1 MQISTPIRTAHYPW
15 HAEVQTRIPNP
26 NEAAMLRD
34 HSVGPFWS
42 VESNNAIVEL
52 HREVGFAT

>member
-1 MQISTPIRTAHYPW
+1 MQISTPIRTALDYPW

-34 HSVGPFWS
+34 HSVGPFRS
-42 VESNNAIVEL
+42 IESNNAIV
-52 HREVGFAT
+52 